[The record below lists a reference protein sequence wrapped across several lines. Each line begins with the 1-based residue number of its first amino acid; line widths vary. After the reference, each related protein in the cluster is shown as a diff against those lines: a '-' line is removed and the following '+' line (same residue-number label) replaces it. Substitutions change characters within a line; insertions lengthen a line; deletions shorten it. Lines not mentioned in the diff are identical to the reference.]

1 MKQIL
6 PIDVANIKELLM
18 INGFDEP
25 VTLNDLLFACFI
37 IERISRRIHRSN
49 LYVVTN
55 IKTEGITYLLE
66 FATTLHSQNF
76 NQTCDEMILEY
87 KLKNGKIVKP
97 EKPSDLLIGNVY
109 SELIWKVQQE
119 DLVQTVID
127 VYNSP
132 ICKVI
137 DNYKTLAYLDPTP
150 VLVNAYYN
158 KRY

>member
-1 MKQIL
+1 
-6 PIDVANIKELLM
+6 M

-66 FATTLHSQNF
+66 FATTLHSQSF

-132 ICKVI
+132 ICKMI